1 MGCRPPAAGLRSE
14 ISAKMPEGVGFCAS
28 GVSPDKNNGFLSFL
42 LITKVFYFML
52 TLVLGLEKGRVGP
65 ARLRRRV
72 LLAGPGSPA
81 LPGSSPRRS
90 GRTHDCATPHIRLQ
104 THPL

>member
-1 MGCRPPAAGLRSE
+1 MGCRPPAAGLCSE

-52 TLVLGLEKGRVGP
+52 TLVLGLEKGEG
-65 ARLRRRV
+65 
-72 LLAGPGSPA
+72 
-81 LPGSSPRRS
+81 RS
-90 GRTHDCATPHIRLQ
+90 GKAQAPCSFGRAGIAGIAR
-104 THPL
+104 